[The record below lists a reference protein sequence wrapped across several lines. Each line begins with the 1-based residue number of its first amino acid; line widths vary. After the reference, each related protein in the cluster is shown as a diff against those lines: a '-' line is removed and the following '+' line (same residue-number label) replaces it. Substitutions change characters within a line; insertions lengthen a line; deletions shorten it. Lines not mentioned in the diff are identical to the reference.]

1 MKLYNKW
8 KYNQIC
14 RTHRHRLTR
23 QLCSWQVTWALC
35 EKKGKTQDLHILIEI
50 MQMSVMR
57 RKKYTG
63 ISLLNPDSWHH
74 WRAQIHLST
83 RWQRVIKTEF
93 AETLTPSLF
102 FEWRF
107 AINSLQRLCRK
118 HINKR
123 SCNKGIYSKCEC
135 RKLLFNWLAWCNQ
148 CLYSKW
154 WESAMTSKTSWII

>member
-1 MKLYNKW
+1 MRSCK
-8 KYNQIC
+8 C
-14 RTHRHRLTR
+14 
-23 QLCSWQVTWALC
+23 QLWG
-35 EKKGKTQDLHILIEI
+35 EKKN
-50 MQMSVMR
+50 
-57 RKKYTG
+57 TG

-83 RWQRVIKTEF
+83 SWQRVIKTEF

-123 SCNKGIYSKCEC
+123 YYNRGTYSKCKMQQGAS
-135 RKLLFNWLAWCNQ
+135 RKLLSNWLAWSYQ
-148 CLYSKW
+148 CVYPKW
-154 WESAMTSKTSWII
+154 GESAMTSKNSWIIQCDIWKLGRRIINFGPFSY